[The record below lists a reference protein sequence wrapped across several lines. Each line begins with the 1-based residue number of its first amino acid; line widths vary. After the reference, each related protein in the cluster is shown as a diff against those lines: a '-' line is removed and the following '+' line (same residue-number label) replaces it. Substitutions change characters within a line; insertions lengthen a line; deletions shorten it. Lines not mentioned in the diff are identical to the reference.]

1 MHIYIHIYIHIHKK
15 QARTLG
21 KRAEATVEEQKEILW
36 YLKIFT
42 YFFPKFPA
50 EPWLGNT
57 GLEGLRKITRQ
68 HNRKLLTTK

>member
-42 YFFPKFPA
+42 YFFS
-50 EPWLGNT
+50 
-57 GLEGLRKITRQ
+57 KISRRTLVGKHWPRGTEKN
-68 HNRKLLTTK
+68 HETA